1 MLIAGQMAFA
11 ILLLLV
17 AALFARSLQALTHVD
32 VGYDRD
38 HVLVARIDPRS
49 AGYDVTEL
57 PALATRVIERLA
69 SLPGVIAVSMS
80 ANGPFSGLR
89 IAGRFRGRGIYTW
102 RPTNR

>member
-49 AGYDVTEL
+49 SGYTVAEL
-57 PALATRVIERLA
+57 PALYTRVVEASRSSARRRRRQHVRER
-69 SLPGVIAVSMS
+69 AVQRVATGAISRS
-80 ANGPFSGLR
+80 RDTHPRATSR
-89 IAGRFRGRGIYTW
+89 
-102 RPTNR
+102 